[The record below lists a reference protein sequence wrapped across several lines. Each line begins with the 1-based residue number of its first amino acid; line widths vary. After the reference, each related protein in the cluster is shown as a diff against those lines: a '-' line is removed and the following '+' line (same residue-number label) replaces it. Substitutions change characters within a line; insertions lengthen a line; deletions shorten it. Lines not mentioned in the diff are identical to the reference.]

1 MIRNTTPHFRKTL
14 LALAASAAL
23 APHGAW
29 ALDLATA
36 PPGTKE
42 PYVTPNVIIS
52 VDDSGSMNFRLDR
65 ESATGA
71 TNNVT
76 PTNGSWLSTDRRMN
90 VLKYALIGNNGTGG
104 VFRDTT
110 LLPEGKIRLAWQVLH
125 NNGNAP
131 SAKSVDSSNMNTNS
145 MRPLDTTH
153 RSNFISFVNSLSPN
167 GGTPS
172 HLMFQQADGYMRRP
186 LGTNSLWA
194 SKPGTT
200 GAPYLGCRRTYHIM
214 MTDGR
219 WNGSVSGGSQDDNT
233 KNITL
238 PDGTVY
244 GSTTSASRPNTALYS
259 DKFSDTLADWAFR
272 SWAVPPAYAS
282 SMTGTMQPTADY
294 RKAPATENF
303 GKDSA
308 NKDAVL
314 ERYWNP
320 RYNPATWPHMVT
332 YTIGF
337 SQMAT
342 TWPGAPSIVAPTNMV
357 PFGYDGSFPDF
368 VTGSKAWP
376 LMDAENKRSLDLW
389 HAALNGRGR
398 FYAVEK
404 GEDLEKA
411 FREIFGQIN
420 TETAPDLTSTA
431 TSGSNN
437 TRSNVGKFIGAY
449 EPTNAWKGFVTA
461 ETVKTDG
468 SIISAAG
475 WEGKN
480 TADRLDAIADLS
492 TRFILSWSDQ
502 WIAANNAPKGGVL
515 FQWASDQTYL
525 STAQKAALGLN
536 TTSPV
541 TTSGQHLLN
550 YVRGDRT
557 QEGSTKL
564 RERKSRQGDII
575 NSVVWYTGA
584 PASNYPLKG
593 YSAYTKA
600 QKDRDPVIYVGGN
613 DGMLHG
619 FSAADGKERIA
630 YVPRGIVGKLKDLA
644 SQDYNN
650 KHAYFVDGSPMTGD
664 VDTGSTDTPNWRT
677 VLVGSLGLG
686 GKGYFVLD
694 VTDPS
699 TTAGFI
705 NANASQLVQLDRTR
719 GSSETATDCTTLTGT
734 QKTACETAV
743 EEDKDIGHI
752 TAQPVMDEN
761 NPARTAQITRL
772 NNGRWA
778 AVLGNGYNSTNQRP
792 VLLIQYLDGNKELK
806 RLATT
811 NDQAGTGNAAD
822 NGLSAP
828 RLMDFN
834 GDGMPDV
841 AYAGDNLGNMW
852 KFDLTS
858 ENEANWNVA
867 FGGQP
872 LFTAAG
878 PTALNGT
885 SRPNAQSITIA
896 PTVRANDRTMTVG
909 SGSSAKTVRV
919 GGVMVSFGTGRN
931 VTKDDQNDV
940 KVQTLYSVLDNTRY
954 KVVSTTM
961 GKRLQVHPGG
971 GTCAPVPADDCV
983 PVPTPLGSGVTNAK
997 LAQRKI
1003 DINGDNGV
1011 IVEVDELTKDT
1022 WSNFNGWYVDFPS
1035 VGQRLLKPMEIYD
1048 GSNIMVAWPQVPA
1061 KGALVES
1068 TTESCESTS
1077 VDEERQARLLINI
1090 MDGKAPSVQLVDA
1103 NKDGLYNSDD
1113 GGVSYSVVSKGS
1125 HILIKQGNKMNDID
1139 TKNNKEALALMPEQ
1153 TLRPS
1158 WRQVK

>member
-630 YVPRGIVGKLKDLA
+630 YVPRGIIGKLKDLA

-699 TTAGFI
+699 ATAGFI
-705 NANASQLVQLDRTR
+705 NANASQLVQMDRTR

-752 TAQPVMDEN
+752 TAQPVLDEN

-954 KVVSTTM
+954 KVVNTTM

-1003 DINGDNGV
+1003 DINSDNGV